1 MPSGWRCRDA
11 RACAKALSVFSRVG
25 LVEDIA
31 AVIAFFA
38 SNEARW
44 ATGQMID
51 ATGGARIRSIS
62 TLRELYSH
70 SNRVR

>member
-11 RACAKALSVFSRVG
+11 RAGAKALSVFSRVG
-25 LVEDIA
+25 QVEDIA

-44 ATGQMID
+44 TTGQMID